1 MTRIA
6 IVDDYQNIALTL
18 ADWKSIPDAEF
29 TVFDK
34 PFASEDE
41 IVAKLKDFPVI
52 STMRERMEWPESL
65 FARLPNLKLLCITGL
80 HQRLLDQKAATKHG
94 VIVSHT
100 TAGASVP
107 ATVELALALILAGA
121 RNVTREDRDMRSGGW
136 QSGLGMTLHG
146 RRLGVVGLGRIG
158 ARVAALGKALGME
171 LVAWSQNMTAEA
183 AAAAGATLVDK
194 ETLFR
199 TSDVVSLHLVLG
211 ERSKHVV
218 SQREFDQMQKHA
230 VLVNTSRGPLI
241 DEAAMIEALRARK
254 IACVALDVYD
264 IEPLPKDHPLRSL
277 DNVVLSPHQ
286 AFVTQDVYTVW
297 YGDTVENI
305 RAWLAGN
312 PIRILNADI
321 AARA

>member
-6 IVDDYQNIALTL
+6 IVDDYQNIALSL
-18 ADWKSIPDAEF
+18 ADWASIPDAEF

-34 PFASEDE
+34 PFANEEEAASKLGGFE
-41 IVAKLKDFPVI
+41 IV
-52 STMRERMEWPESL
+52 STMRERMEWPASL
-65 FARLPNLKLLCITGL
+65 FARLPKLRLLCITGL
-80 HQRLLDQKAATKHG
+80 HQRLLDQAAATARG
-94 VIVSHT
+94 VIVAHT

-107 ATVELALALILAGA
+107 ATVELCIALILAGA
-121 RNVTREDRDMRSGGW
+121 RNVAREDRDMRAGGW

-158 ARVAALGKALGME
+158 ARVAEVAKALGME
-171 LVAWSQNMTAEA
+171 LVAWSPNMTAKTA
-183 AAAAGATLVDK
+183 AASGATLVDK

-211 ERSKHVV
+211 ERSRHIVGA
-218 SQREFDQMQKHA
+218 REFDWMQRHA

-241 DEAAMIEALRARK
+241 DENAMIAAMQARK
-254 IACVALDVYD
+254 IASVALDVYD
-264 IEPLPKDHPLRSL
+264 VEPLPKDHPLRAL

-286 AFVTQDVYTVW
+286 GFVTRDVYTTW

-305 RAWLAGN
+305 CAFLAGA
-312 PIRILNADI
+312 PIRVLNAGVLK
-321 AARA
+321 A

>member
-6 IVDDYQNIALTL
+6 IVDDYQNVALTL
-18 ADWKSIPDAEF
+18 ADWKSIPGAEF
-29 TVFDK
+29 AVFDK

-41 IVAKLKDFPVI
+41 IIEKLGGFEIV

-65 FARLPNLKLLCITGL
+65 FARLPNLKLLCVTGL
-80 HQRLLDQKAATKHG
+80 HQRLLDQTAATRHG

-107 ATVELALALILAGA
+107 ATVELCVALILDGA
-121 RNVTREDRDMRSGGW
+121 RNVTREDRDMRAGGW

-158 ARVAALGKALGME
+158 ARVAAVASAFGME
-171 LVAWSQNMTAEA
+171 LVAWSPNMTAETA
-183 AAAAGATLVDK
+183 AASGATLVDK

-211 ERSKHVV
+211 DRSRHIVGA
-218 SQREFDQMQKHA
+218 REFDQMQKHA

-241 DEAAMIEALRARK
+241 DEAAMIEAMRARK
-254 IACVALDVYD
+254 IACTALDVYD
-264 IEPLPKDHPLRSL
+264 IEPLPANHPLRGL

-286 AFVTQDVYTVW
+286 GFVTRDVYEVW

-305 RAWLAGN
+305 SAYLSGA
-312 PIRILNADI
+312 PIRVLNADVL
-321 AARA
+321 RG

>member
-6 IVDDYQNIALTL
+6 IVDDYQNVALSL
-18 ADWKSIPDAEF
+18 ADWKSIEGADI

-41 IVAKLKDFPVI
+41 IVEKLGDFEIV

-65 FARLPNLKLLCITGL
+65 FARLPKLKLVCVTGL
-80 HQRLLDQKAATKHG
+80 HQRLLDQAAATKHG
-94 VIVSHT
+94 VVVSHT

-107 ATVELALALILAGA
+107 ATVELCIGLILDAA
-121 RNVTREDRDMRSGGW
+121 RNITREDRDMRRGGW

-158 ARVAALGKALGME
+158 ARVAAVAKALGME
-171 LVAWSQNMTAEA
+171 IVAWSQNMTAEA

-199 TSDVVSLHLVLG
+199 TADVVTLHLVLG
-211 ERSKHVV
+211 ERSKGVV
-218 SQREFDQMQKHA
+218 GAREFDQMQKHA
-230 VLVNTSRGPLI
+230 VLVNTSRGPLV
-241 DEAAMIEALRARK
+241 DEAALIGAMRARK
-254 IACVALDVYD
+254 IACAALDVYD
-264 IEPLPKDHPLRSL
+264 MEPLPADHPLRNL

-286 AFVTQDVYTVW
+286 GFVTRDVYSVW

-305 RAWLAGN
+305 RAYLAGA
-312 PIRILNADI
+312 PIRVLNAEV
-321 AARA
+321 AKR

>member
-6 IVDDYQNIALTL
+6 IVDDYQNVALSL
-18 ADWKSIPDAEF
+18 ADWKSIPGAKF

-34 PFASEDE
+34 PFANEDE
-41 IVAKLKDFPVI
+41 IVEKLQGFEIV

-65 FARLPNLKLLCITGL
+65 FARLPDLKLLCITGL
-80 HQRLLDQKAATKHG
+80 HQRLLDQAAATKHG
-94 VIVSHT
+94 VIVTHT

-107 ATVELALALILAGA
+107 ATVELCVALILDGA
-121 RNVTREDRDMRSGGW
+121 RNVTREDRDMRAGGW

-158 ARVAALGKALGME
+158 ARVAAVAKALGME
-171 LVAWSQNMTAEA
+171 LVAWSQNMTAET

-199 TSDVVSLHLVLG
+199 TSDVVTLHLVLG
-211 ERSKHVV
+211 DRSRHVV
-218 SQREFDQMQKHA
+218 GAREFDQMQKHA

-241 DEAAMIEALRARK
+241 DEAAMIDAMRARK
-254 IACVALDVYD
+254 IACTALDVYD
-264 IEPLPKDHPLRSL
+264 FEPLPADHPLRGL

-286 AFVTQDVYTVW
+286 GFVTRDVYEVW

-305 RAWLAGN
+305 RAYLSGA
-312 PIRILNADI
+312 PIRVLNADVLK
-321 AARA
+321 R

>member
-6 IVDDYQNIALTL
+6 IVDDYQKVALSL
-18 ADWKSIPDAEF
+18 ADWTSIPGAEI

-34 PFASEDE
+34 PFADEDDVVE
-41 IVAKLKDFPVI
+41 KLKDFEIV
-52 STMRERMEWPESL
+52 STMRERMEWPASL
-65 FARLPNLKLLCITGL
+65 FARLPALKLLCVTGL
-80 HQRLLDQKAATKHG
+80 HQRLLDQAAATKHG

-107 ATVELALALILAGA
+107 ATVELCVALILDGA
-121 RNVTREDRDMRSGGW
+121 RNVARVDREMRRGGW
-136 QSGLGMTLHG
+136 QTGLGMTLHG

-158 ARVAALGKALGME
+158 ARVAAVAKALGME
-171 LVAWSQNMTAEA
+171 IVAWSQNMTAEA

-194 ETLFR
+194 VTLFR
-199 TSDVVSLHLVLG
+199 TSDVVTLHLVLG

-218 SQREFDQMQKHA
+218 GAREFAQMQPHA

-241 DEAAMIEALRARK
+241 DEAAMIEAMRARK
-254 IACVALDVYD
+254 IACAALDVYD
-264 IEPLPKDHPLRSL
+264 TEPLPADHPLRSL

-286 AFVTQDVYTVW
+286 GFVTRDVYTVW

-305 RAWLAGN
+305 RAYAAGA
-312 PIRILNADI
+312 PIRVLNAGVVGK
-321 AARA
+321 

>member
-6 IVDDYQNIALTL
+6 IVDDYQNVALAL
-18 ADWKSIPDAEF
+18 ADWRSIAGAEL

-34 PFASEDE
+34 PFTSEDE
-41 IVAKLKDFPVI
+41 IVEKLGGFEIV

-80 HQRLLDQKAATKHG
+80 HQRLLDQAAATKRG

-107 ATVELALALILAGA
+107 ATVELCVALILDGA
-121 RNVTREDRDMRSGGW
+121 RNVTREDRDMRAGGW

-158 ARVAALGKALGME
+158 ARVAAVASAFGME
-171 LVAWSQNMTAEA
+171 LVAWSPNMTAETA
-183 AAAAGATLVDK
+183 AASGATLVDK

-211 ERSKHVV
+211 DRSRHIVGE
-218 SQREFDQMQKHA
+218 REFDQMQSHA

-241 DEAAMIEALRARK
+241 DEAAMIEAMRARK
-254 IACVALDVYD
+254 IACTALDVYD
-264 IEPLPKDHPLRSL
+264 IEPLPADHPLRGL

-286 AFVTQDVYTVW
+286 GFVTRDVYEVW

-305 RAWLAGN
+305 RAWLAGA
-312 PIRILNADI
+312 PIRVLNADVLNK
-321 AARA
+321 

>member
-6 IVDDYQNIALTL
+6 IVDDYQNIALSL
-18 ADWKSIPDAEF
+18 ADWKGIPDAEF
-29 TVFDK
+29 AVFDK

-41 IVAKLKDFPVI
+41 TVEKLRDFEIV

-80 HQRLLDQKAATKHG
+80 HQRLLDQAAATKHG

-107 ATVELALALILAGA
+107 ATVELCIALILAGA
-121 RNVTREDRDMRSGGW
+121 RNVAREDRDMRAGGW

-146 RRLGVVGLGRIG
+146 RRLGIVGLGRIG
-158 ARVAALGKALGME
+158 ARVAAVVSMLGME
-171 LVAWSQNMTAEA
+171 IVAWSPNMTAEA
-183 AAAAGATLVDK
+183 AAASGATLVDK

-199 TSDVVSLHLVLG
+199 TSDIVSLHLVLG
-211 ERSKHVV
+211 DRSRHVV
-218 SQREFDQMQKHA
+218 GVREFGQMQKHA

-241 DEAAMIEALRARK
+241 DEAAMVDALRARK
-254 IACVALDVYD
+254 IACAALDVYD
-264 IEPLPKDHPLRSL
+264 AEPLPKDHPLRGL

-286 AFVTQDVYTVW
+286 GFVTQDVYSVW

-305 RAWLAGN
+305 RAWLAGA
-312 PIRILNADI
+312 PIRVLNGDVVAG
-321 AARA
+321 

>member
-6 IVDDYQNIALTL
+6 IVDDYQNVALTL
-18 ADWKSIPDAEF
+18 ADWKGIPGADI

-41 IVAKLKDFPVI
+41 AAEKLRGFEIV

-65 FARLPNLKLLCITGL
+65 FARLPDLKLVCVTGL
-80 HQRLLDQKAATKHG
+80 HQRLLDQAGATKHG

-107 ATVELALALILAGA
+107 ATVELCIGLIIDAA
-121 RNVTREDRDMRSGGW
+121 RNITREDRDMRAGGW

-146 RRLGVVGLGRIG
+146 RRLGIVGLGRIG
-158 ARVAALGKALGME
+158 ARVAAVAKALGME
-171 LVAWSQNMTAEA
+171 LVAWSQNMTAET

-211 ERSKHVV
+211 DRSKGVV
-218 SQREFDQMQKHA
+218 GAREFDQMQKHA

-241 DEAAMIEALRARK
+241 DEAALIDAMRARK
-254 IACVALDVYD
+254 IACVGLDVYD
-264 IEPLPKDHPLRSL
+264 VEPLPKDHPLRSL
-277 DNVVLSPHQ
+277 DNIVLSPHQ
-286 AFVTQDVYTVW
+286 GFVTRDVYSVW

-305 RAWLAGN
+305 RAYMSGA
-312 PIRILNADI
+312 PIRILNADVLK
-321 AARA
+321 R

>member
-6 IVDDYQNIALTL
+6 IVDDYQNIALSL
-18 ADWKSIPDAEF
+18 ADWASIPDAEF

-34 PFASEDE
+34 PFANEEEAAAKLGGFE
-41 IVAKLKDFPVI
+41 IV
-52 STMRERMEWPESL
+52 STMRERMEWPASL
-65 FARLPNLKLLCITGL
+65 LARLPKLRLLCITGL
-80 HQRLLDQKAATKHG
+80 HQRLLDQAAATARG
-94 VIVSHT
+94 VIVAHT

-107 ATVELALALILAGA
+107 ATVELCIALILAGA
-121 RNVTREDRDMRSGGW
+121 RNIAREDRDMRAGGW

-158 ARVAALGKALGME
+158 ARVAEVAKALGME
-171 LVAWSQNMTAEA
+171 LVAWSPNMTAETA
-183 AAAAGATLVDK
+183 AASGATLVDK

-211 ERSKHVV
+211 ERSRHIVGA
-218 SQREFDQMQKHA
+218 REFDWLQGHA

-241 DEAAMIEALRARK
+241 DENAMIAAMQARK
-254 IACVALDVYD
+254 IASVALDVYD
-264 IEPLPKDHPLRSL
+264 VEPLPKDHPLRAL

-286 AFVTQDVYTVW
+286 GFVTRDVYTTW

-305 RAWLAGN
+305 RAFLAGA
-312 PIRILNADI
+312 PIRVLNAGVLK
-321 AARA
+321 A

>member
-6 IVDDYQNIALTL
+6 IVDDYQNVALSL
-18 ADWKSIPDAEF
+18 ADWKSIPGAEF

-41 IVAKLKDFPVI
+41 IVEKLNGFEIV

-65 FARLPNLKLLCITGL
+65 FARLPNLKLLCVTGL
-80 HQRLLDQKAATKHG
+80 HQRLLDQAAATKHG
-94 VIVSHT
+94 VVVSHT

-107 ATVELALALILAGA
+107 ATVELCVALILDGA
-121 RNVTREDRDMRSGGW
+121 RNLTREDRDMRAGGW

-158 ARVAALGKALGME
+158 ARVAAVAKALGME
-171 LVAWSQNMTAEA
+171 LVAWSPNMTAET

-199 TSDVVSLHLVLG
+199 TSDVVTLHLVLG
-211 ERSKHVV
+211 DRSRHIVGA
-218 SQREFDQMQKHA
+218 REFEQMQKHA

-241 DEAAMIEALRARK
+241 DEAAMIDAMRARK
-254 IACVALDVYD
+254 IACTALDVYD
-264 IEPLPKDHPLRSL
+264 IEPLTADHPLRGL

-286 AFVTQDVYTVW
+286 GFVTQDVYTVW

-305 RAWLAGN
+305 RAWLSGA
-312 PIRILNADI
+312 PIRVLNADI
-321 AARA
+321 LKK

>member
-6 IVDDYQNIALTL
+6 IVDDYQNVALSL
-18 ADWKSIPDAEF
+18 ADWKSIRGAEI

-41 IVAKLKDFPVI
+41 IVEKLRSFEIV

-80 HQRLLDQKAATKHG
+80 HQRLLDQAAATKHG
-94 VIVSHT
+94 VVVSHT

-107 ATVELALALILAGA
+107 ATVELCIALILAGA
-121 RNVTREDRDMRSGGW
+121 RNVTREDRDMRAGGW

-146 RRLGVVGLGRIG
+146 RRLGIVGLGRIG
-158 ARVAALGKALGME
+158 ARVAAVASMLGME
-171 LVAWSQNMTAEA
+171 LVAWSPNMTAEA
-183 AAAAGATLVDK
+183 AAASGAMLVDK
-194 ETLFR
+194 QTLFR

-211 ERSKHVV
+211 DRSRHVV
-218 SQREFDQMQKHA
+218 GVREFGQMQKHA

-241 DEAAMIEALRARK
+241 DEAAMVDALRAKK
-254 IACVALDVYD
+254 IACAALDVYD
-264 IEPLPKDHPLRSL
+264 VEPLPKDHPLRGL

-286 AFVTQDVYTVW
+286 GFVTQDVYSVW

-305 RAWLAGN
+305 RAWLAGA
-312 PIRILNADI
+312 PIRVLNADVV
-321 AARA
+321 AG

>member
-18 ADWKSIPDAEF
+18 ADWKSIPNAEF

-41 IVAKLKDFPVI
+41 IVEKLRDFPIV

-65 FARLPNLKLLCITGL
+65 FARLPNLKLLCVTGL
-80 HQRLLDQKAATKHG
+80 HQRLLDQKAATRHG

-107 ATVELALALILAGA
+107 ATVELTIALILAGA
-121 RNVTREDRDMRSGGW
+121 RNVAREDRDMRGGGW

-158 ARVAALGKALGME
+158 ARVAAIAKAMGME
-171 LVAWSQNMTAEA
+171 LVAWSQNMTAET

-211 ERSKHVV
+211 ERSKGVV
-218 SQREFDQMQKHA
+218 GVREFAQMQKHA
-230 VLVNTSRGPLI
+230 VLVNTSRGPLV
-241 DEAAMIEALRARK
+241 DEAALIEAMKARK
-254 IACVALDVYD
+254 IASAALDVYD

-286 AFVTQDVYTVW
+286 GFVTQDVYTVW

-305 RAWLAGN
+305 RAWLAGA
-312 PIRILNADI
+312 PIRILNADV
-321 AARA
+321 AKG

>member
-6 IVDDYQNIALTL
+6 IVDDYQNVALSL
-18 ADWKSIPDAEF
+18 ADWKSIPGAEF

-34 PFASEDE
+34 PFANEDE
-41 IVAKLKDFPVI
+41 IVAKLQGFEIV
-52 STMRERMEWPESL
+52 STMRERMEWPQSL
-65 FARLPNLKLLCITGL
+65 FARLPDLKLLCITGL
-80 HQRLLDQKAATKHG
+80 HQRLLDQAAATRHG
-94 VIVSHT
+94 VVVSHT

-107 ATVELALALILAGA
+107 ATVELCVALILDAA
-121 RNVTREDRDMRSGGW
+121 RNVTREDRDMRAGGW

-158 ARVAALGKALGME
+158 ARVAAVAGAFGME
-171 LVAWSQNMTAEA
+171 LVAWSPNMTAET

-199 TSDVVSLHLVLG
+199 TSDVVTLHLVLG
-211 ERSKHVV
+211 DRSRHIVGAH
-218 SQREFDQMQKHA
+218 EFEQMQKHA

-241 DEAAMIEALRARK
+241 DEAALIDAMRARK
-254 IACVALDVYD
+254 IACTALDVYD
-264 IEPLPKDHPLRSL
+264 VEPLPIDHPLRGL

-286 AFVTQDVYTVW
+286 GFVTRDVYEVW

-305 RAWLAGN
+305 RAYLAGA
-312 PIRILNADI
+312 PIRVLNADI
-321 AARA
+321 LKK

>member
-6 IVDDYQNIALTL
+6 IVDDYQNVALSL
-18 ADWKSIPDAEF
+18 ADWKSIPGAEF

-41 IVAKLKDFPVI
+41 IVEKLNGFEIV

-80 HQRLLDQKAATKHG
+80 HQRLLDQAAATKHG
-94 VIVSHT
+94 VVVSHT

-107 ATVELALALILAGA
+107 ATVELCVALILDGA
-121 RNVTREDRDMRSGGW
+121 RNLTREDRDMRAGGW

-158 ARVAALGKALGME
+158 ARVAAVAKALGME
-171 LVAWSQNMTAEA
+171 LVAWSPNMTAET

-199 TSDVVSLHLVLG
+199 TSDVVTLHLVLG
-211 ERSKHVV
+211 DRSRHIVGA
-218 SQREFDQMQKHA
+218 REFEQMQKHA

-241 DEAAMIEALRARK
+241 DEAAMIDAMRARK
-254 IACVALDVYD
+254 IACTALDVYD
-264 IEPLPKDHPLRSL
+264 IEPLPADHPLRGL

-286 AFVTQDVYTVW
+286 GFVTQDVYTVW

-305 RAWLAGN
+305 RAWLSGA
-312 PIRILNADI
+312 PIRVLNADI
-321 AARA
+321 LKK

>member
-6 IVDDYQNIALTL
+6 IVDDYQNVALSL
-18 ADWKSIPDAEF
+18 ADWKSIPGAEF

-41 IVAKLKDFPVI
+41 IVEKLNGFEIV

-80 HQRLLDQKAATKHG
+80 HQRLLDQAAATKHG
-94 VIVSHT
+94 VVVSHT

-107 ATVELALALILAGA
+107 ATVELCVALILDGA
-121 RNVTREDRDMRSGGW
+121 RNLTREDRDMRAGGW

-158 ARVAALGKALGME
+158 ARVAAVAKALGME
-171 LVAWSQNMTAEA
+171 LVAWSPNMTAET

-199 TSDVVSLHLVLG
+199 TSDVVTLHLVLG
-211 ERSKHVV
+211 DRSRHIVGA
-218 SQREFDQMQKHA
+218 REFEQMQKHA

-241 DEAAMIEALRARK
+241 DEAAMIDAMRARK
-254 IACVALDVYD
+254 IACTALDVYD
-264 IEPLPKDHPLRSL
+264 IEPLTADHPLRGL

-286 AFVTQDVYTVW
+286 GFVTQDVYTVW

-305 RAWLAGN
+305 RAWLSGA
-312 PIRILNADI
+312 PIRVLNADI
-321 AARA
+321 LKK

>member
-6 IVDDYQNIALTL
+6 IVDDYQNVALSL
-18 ADWKSIPDAEF
+18 ADWKSIPGAEF

-41 IVAKLKDFPVI
+41 IVEKLNGFEIV

-80 HQRLLDQKAATKHG
+80 HQRLLDQAAATKHG
-94 VIVSHT
+94 VVVSHT

-107 ATVELALALILAGA
+107 ATVELCVALILDGA
-121 RNVTREDRDMRSGGW
+121 RNLTREDRDMRAGGW

-158 ARVAALGKALGME
+158 ARVAAVASAFGME
-171 LVAWSQNMTAEA
+171 LVAWSPNMTAET

-199 TSDVVSLHLVLG
+199 TSDVVTLHLVLG
-211 ERSKHVV
+211 DRSRHIVGA
-218 SQREFDQMQKHA
+218 REFEQMQKHA

-241 DEAAMIEALRARK
+241 DEAAMIDAMRARK
-254 IACVALDVYD
+254 IACTALDVYD
-264 IEPLPKDHPLRSL
+264 IEPLTADHPLRGL

-286 AFVTQDVYTVW
+286 GFVTQDVYTVW

-305 RAWLAGN
+305 RAWLSGA
-312 PIRILNADI
+312 PIRVLNADI
-321 AARA
+321 LKK

>member
-146 RRLGVVGLGRIG
+146 RRLGVV
-158 ARVAALGKALGME
+158 
-171 LVAWSQNMTAEA
+171 
-183 AAAAGATLVDK
+183 
-194 ETLFR
+194 
-199 TSDVVSLHLVLG
+199 
-211 ERSKHVV
+211 
-218 SQREFDQMQKHA
+218 EFD
-230 VLVNTSRGPLI
+230 R
-241 DEAAMIEALRARK
+241 D
-254 IACVALDVYD
+254 VALARLQLNLGAHV
-264 IEPLPKDHPLRSL
+264 I
-277 DNVVLSPHQ
+277 SPR
-286 AFVTQDVYTVW
+286 W
-297 YGDTVENI
+297 
-305 RAWLAGN
+305 
-312 PIRILNADI
+312 PC
-321 AARA
+321 

>member
-6 IVDDYQNIALTL
+6 IVDDYQNVALTL
-18 ADWKSIPDAEF
+18 ADWKSIPGAQF

-41 IVAKLKDFPVI
+41 IVEKLGGFEIV

-65 FARLPNLKLLCITGL
+65 FARLPNLKLLCVTGL
-80 HQRLLDQKAATKHG
+80 HQRLLDQAAATKHG
-94 VIVSHT
+94 VVVSHT

-107 ATVELALALILAGA
+107 ATVELCVALILDGA
-121 RNVTREDRDMRSGGW
+121 RNVTREDRDMRAGGW

-146 RRLGVVGLGRIG
+146 RRLGIVGLGRIG
-158 ARVAALGKALGME
+158 ARVAAVASAFGME
-171 LVAWSQNMTAEA
+171 LVAWSPNMTAETA
-183 AAAAGATLVDK
+183 AASGATLVDK

-211 ERSKHVV
+211 DRSRHIVGA
-218 SQREFDQMQKHA
+218 REFDQMQKHA

-241 DEAAMIEALRARK
+241 DEAAMIEAMRARK
-254 IACVALDVYD
+254 IACTALDVYD
-264 IEPLPKDHPLRSL
+264 IEPLPANHPLRGL

-286 AFVTQDVYTVW
+286 GFVTRDVYEVW

-305 RAWLAGN
+305 SAYLSGA
-312 PIRILNADI
+312 PIRVLNADVL
-321 AARA
+321 RG